1 MFGTRVRQLRREE
14 KLSQEELGNLVG
26 VHTNTISKWENG
38 AVSNMGKVIKLAQVL
53 KTTSAYL
60 LGDSDDPERKLSRP
74 AEKKESP
81 EPGGENIDAPAF
93 IERLVKDHSMIVIEN
108 GGKFMLVPATPEG
121 FAFAAQVN
129 RGG

>member
-1 MFGTRVRQLRREE
+1 MFGARVRQLRREE
-14 KLSQEELGNLVG
+14 KLSQEELGKRVG

-38 AVSNMGKVIKLAQVL
+38 AVPNMGKVIKLAQVL
-53 KTTSAYL
+53 GTTSAYL

-74 AEKKESP
+74 AEKKENS
-81 EPGGENIDAPAF
+81 EPSVENIDAPAF
-93 IERLVKDHSMIVIEN
+93 IERLVKDNSMIVIEN

-121 FAFAAQVN
+121 FAFAAQIN